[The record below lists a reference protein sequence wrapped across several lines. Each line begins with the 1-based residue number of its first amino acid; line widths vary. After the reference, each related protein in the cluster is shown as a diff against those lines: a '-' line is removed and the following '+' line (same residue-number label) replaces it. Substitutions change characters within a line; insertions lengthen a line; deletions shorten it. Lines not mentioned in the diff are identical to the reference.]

1 MLPLHRFD
9 SNIDFYEESGTLE
22 VQYVKSIYHSVLI
35 FVGEDIFPTR
45 ELQIF
50 FVIAT
55 LLLGALLNA
64 NIFGNIALI
73 ILEL

>member
-1 MLPLHRFD
+1 MPLHRFD
-9 SNIDFYEESGTLE
+9 QTIDFYDSKGTLE
-22 VQYVKSIYHSVLI
+22 SQYVKSVYHSVLI
-35 FVGEDIFPTR
+35 FVGEDVLPTR
-45 ELQIF
+45 ELQIS
-50 FVIAT
+50 FVVAT